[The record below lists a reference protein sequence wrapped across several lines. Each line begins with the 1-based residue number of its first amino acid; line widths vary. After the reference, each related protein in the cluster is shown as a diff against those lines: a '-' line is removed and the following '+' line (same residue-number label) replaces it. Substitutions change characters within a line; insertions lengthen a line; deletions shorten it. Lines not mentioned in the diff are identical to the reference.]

1 MPAPATSTPEQTVNE
16 LLRALD
22 ALDIDAIESMFAD
35 NPQGV
40 DELSG
45 GWRRGRDGLREY
57 FDMLKRSGIADIH
70 SKISDI
76 HTEDW
81 GDTALVTAVLDQS
94 YSMGGEQ
101 ASLHAPTSIVLRRDG
116 DAWHI
121 ALVHSVPLPEQEQE
135 QEQRE
140 G

>member
-22 ALDIDAIESMFAD
+22 GLDMDAIESMFAD

-45 GWRRGRDGLREY
+45 GWRRVRDRLRPY
-57 FDMLKRSGIADIH
+57 FDWLKGSGFADINTR
-70 SKISDI
+70 ISDV

-101 ASLHAPTSIVLRRDG
+101 TSLHAPTSIVLRRDG
-116 DAWHI
+116 DAWRI

>member
-22 ALDIDAIESMFAD
+22 ALDMDAIASMLAD

-45 GWRRGRDGLREY
+45 GWRRGRDDLREY
-57 FDMLKRSGIADIH
+57 FDTVKRSGIADIH
-70 SKISDI
+70 SKLSDL
-76 HTEDW
+76 HVEDW

-94 YSMGGEQ
+94 YSMGGEET
-101 ASLHAPTSIVLRRDG
+101 SLHAPTSIVLRRDG
-116 DAWHI
+116 DAWRI

-135 QEQRE
+135 QRE
-140 G
+140 GY

>member
-1 MPAPATSTPEQTVNE
+1 MPAPATSTPEQTVDE
-16 LLRALD
+16 TVRALD
-22 ALDIDAIESMFAD
+22 ALDTDAIESMLAD

-57 FDMLKRSGIADIH
+57 FDMLKESGIAEIH
-70 SKISDI
+70 TKISDI

-94 YSMGGEQ
+94 LLDGRP
-101 ASLHAPTSIVLRRDG
+101 ADLAARPDLNRPAPRRRRLAHRARALRAACR
-116 DAWHI
+116 
-121 ALVHSVPLPEQEQE
+121 SRNR
-135 QEQRE
+135 QRE

>member
-1 MPAPATSTPEQTVNE
+1 MPAPATSTPEQTLNE

-57 FDMLKRSGIADIH
+57 FDMLKGSGIADIH

-101 ASLHAPTSIVLRRDG
+101 TSLHAPTSIVLRRGG
-116 DAWHI
+116 DAWRI

-135 QEQRE
+135 QRE
-140 G
+140 GY

>member
-22 ALDIDAIESMFAD
+22 ALDMDAIASMLAD

-45 GWRRGRDGLREY
+45 GWRRGRDDLREY
-57 FDMLKRSGIADIH
+57 FDTVKRSGIADIH
-70 SKISDI
+70 SKLSDL
-76 HTEDW
+76 HVEDW

-101 ASLHAPTSIVLRRDG
+101 TSLHAPTSIVLRRDG
-116 DAWHI
+116 GAWRT
-121 ALVHSVPLPEQEQE
+121 ALVHSVPLPEQA
-135 QEQRE
+135 QRE
-140 G
+140 N